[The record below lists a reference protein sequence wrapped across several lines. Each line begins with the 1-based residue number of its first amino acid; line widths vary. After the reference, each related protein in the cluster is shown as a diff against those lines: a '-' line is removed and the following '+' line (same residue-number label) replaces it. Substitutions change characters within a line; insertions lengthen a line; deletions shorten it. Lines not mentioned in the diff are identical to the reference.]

1 MPMSPEDRR
10 ELELLKAEIG
20 YDDRHPTLY
29 WPTEPMSV
37 DPAWDEIALF
47 FVDHY
52 PRIWKTAFFVY
63 IADTWNCPLA
73 DVTEATSAKF
83 EDIPDDVS
91 DDPDQVPDNVCTRLS
106 APRPAFA

>member
-1 MPMSPEDRR
+1 MLPDDRR
-10 ELELLKAEIG
+10 MLEEIKKEIG
-20 YDDRHPTLY
+20 YRP
-29 WPTEPMSV
+29 PMGNPMPEEPMSC
-37 DPAWDEIALF
+37 DTQWDEIALF

-63 IADTWNCPLA
+63 IADTWDCPLA
-73 DVTEATSAKF
+73 DVAGANSAKF

-106 APRPAFA
+106 TPKIGLH